1 MAKLDDRSTRRDR
14 FHQKAKREGFAARAV
29 YKLEEIDQ
37 RHAIFERGMTRV
49 LDLGCSPGSW
59 LQYARQ
65 RLGASA
71 QLVGLDRGPLQRPPP
86 GARIVVGDVM
96 TVSAGELLGELPAFD
111 VVLSDMAPD
120 TTGIRHLDQARC
132 EALFERALEIA
143 QAVLAPGGNFV
154 GKLFQGPDFKRLTE
168 AVRARFAIQRAAK
181 PASSRQISIEQYV
194 IGKGF
199 RGAAARTGA
208 GVVRDGGSVP

>member
-14 FHQKAKREGFAARAV
+14 FHRRAKKEGFLARAV
-29 YKLEEIDQ
+29 YKLGEIDDKFHVFAPGQ
-37 RHAIFERGMTRV
+37 RV
-49 LDLGCSPGSW
+49 LDLGCAPGSW
-59 LQYARQ
+59 LQYARGKVGD
-65 RLGASA
+65 RGV
-71 QLVGLDRGPLQRPPP
+71 LVGLDRGPLRGDVA

-96 TVSAGELLGELPAFD
+96 AIDPAELRGDLAAFD

-120 TTGIRHLDQARC
+120 TSGIRSLDQARS
-132 EALFERALEIA
+132 EALFERALELA
-143 QAVLAPGGNFV
+143 TLLLAPGGNFV

-168 AVRARFAIQRAAK
+168 AVRARFAVAKTAK

-199 RGAAARTGA
+199 R
-208 GVVRDGGSVP
+208 P

>member
-1 MAKLDDRSTRRDR
+1 MGNKLDDRSTRRDR
-14 FHQKAKREGFAARAV
+14 FHQKAKREGFLARAV
-29 YKLEEIDQ
+29 YKLEEIDAKH
-37 RHAIFERGMTRV
+37 RIFERGMVRV
-49 LDLGCSPGSW
+49 LDLGCAPGSW

-65 RLGASA
+65 RIGDPA
-71 QLVGLDRGPLQRPPP
+71 QLVGLDRGALQRPPP
-86 GARIVVGDVM
+86 GARIVIGDVM
-96 TVSAGELLGELPAFD
+96 TVDPRELRGELPAFD

-120 TTGIRHLDQARC
+120 TSGVRQLDQARS

-143 QAVLAPGGNFV
+143 TDVLAPGGNFV

-168 AVRARFAIQRAAK
+168 AVRARFAVQKTAK

-199 RGAAARTGA
+199 RGLAALGA
-208 GVVRDGGSVP
+208 PPGATP